1 MTITPEIINREGAAN
16 LVLICDHAANFIP
29 DEYAGLGLGE
39 DMLATHI
46 AWDIGAEGVA
56 RRLSGLLDCPAIL
69 ARHSR
74 LVVDTNR
81 EIDDP
86 TLILKVSDGVRIYG
100 NENISEKER
109 EKRIASY
116 HTPFHRACDSVIE
129 PRLGK
134 QPHIIGIHTF
144 TRVFGGVRR
153 DLQLAVMWNR
163 DRRLA
168 DKFGAAFE
176 GLGFSVGWNQPYSG
190 KDFFYSM
197 DRHGHDNGLLHTT
210 LEVRQDLVNDEAGQ
224 EKFATLI
231 AGVFRDLKEV

>member
-1 MTITPEIINREGAAN
+1 MTITPEIINRDGAAN

-100 NENISEKER
+100 NEKISEKER
-109 EKRIASY
+109 ERRIASY
-116 HTPFHRACDSVIE
+116 HTPFHQACDS
-129 PRLGK
+129 
-134 QPHIIGIHTF
+134 F
-144 TRVFGGVRR
+144 TGPS
-153 DLQLAVMWNR
+153 L
-163 DRRLA
+163 
-168 DKFGAAFE
+168 
-176 GLGFSVGWNQPYSG
+176 
-190 KDFFYSM
+190 
-197 DRHGHDNGLLHTT
+197 
-210 LEVRQDLVNDEAGQ
+210 
-224 EKFATLI
+224 
-231 AGVFRDLKEV
+231 